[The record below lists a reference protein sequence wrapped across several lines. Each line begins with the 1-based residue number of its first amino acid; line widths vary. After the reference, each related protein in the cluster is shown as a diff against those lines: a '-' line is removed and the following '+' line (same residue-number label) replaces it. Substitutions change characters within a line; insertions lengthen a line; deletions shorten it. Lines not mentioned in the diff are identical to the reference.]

1 MSLKLR
7 EGTEQAVTEE
17 ITKAMQTLHR
27 RILRELT
34 IAGEKAVEKARL
46 IVTNEG
52 GGGSAFPPYTVQTG
66 NLVSSVGYA
75 IVNNGQ
81 IVTQSSFNAVSGPQG
96 DGQEGATAGR
106 AYVKELAMRY
116 PQGYA
121 LILVAG
127 MHYASYVQELHHRDV
142 LISGSLVAN
151 QLLTELRAKLNS
163 ER

>member
-1 MSLKLR
+1 MSVTLAQGA
-7 EGTEQAVTEE
+7 EDAVTAE
-17 ITKAMQTLHR
+17 ITSAMQ
-27 RILRELT
+27 RIHGRIIRDLM
-34 IAGEKAVEKARL
+34 IAGEEAVKKARL
-46 IVTNEG
+46 IVTNNG
-52 GGGSAFPPYTVQTG
+52 GGGSALPPYTVQTG

-75 IVNNGQ
+75 VVYDGQVVN
-81 IVTQSSFNAVSGPQG
+81 TSSFDAVSGPQG
-96 DGQEGATAGR
+96 DGSEGAVKGR

-142 LISGSLVAN
+142 LVSGSLVAE
-151 QLLTELRAKLNS
+151 QLVNELREKLNS